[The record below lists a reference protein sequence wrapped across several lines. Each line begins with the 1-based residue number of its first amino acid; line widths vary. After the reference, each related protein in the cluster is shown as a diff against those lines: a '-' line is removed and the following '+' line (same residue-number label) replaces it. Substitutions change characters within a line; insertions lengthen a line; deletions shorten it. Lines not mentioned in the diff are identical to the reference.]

1 MCGCVYFILSPKTI
15 IVKHDKKDPG
25 RTRQNTV
32 ATAAT
37 SFTNHAEALFLGPV
51 CLEVAGPVMLNLGM
65 VKGKFKN
72 VLTKNCWEARNK
84 FADQA

>member
-1 MCGCVYFILSPKTI
+1 MCGCVYFILSPKT

-37 SFTNHAEALFLGPV
+37 SFTNHAEVLFLGPV

-72 VLTKNCWEARNK
+72 VLTKELLGG
-84 FADQA
+84 

>member
-1 MCGCVYFILSPKTI
+1 MIN
-15 IVKHDKKDPG
+15 